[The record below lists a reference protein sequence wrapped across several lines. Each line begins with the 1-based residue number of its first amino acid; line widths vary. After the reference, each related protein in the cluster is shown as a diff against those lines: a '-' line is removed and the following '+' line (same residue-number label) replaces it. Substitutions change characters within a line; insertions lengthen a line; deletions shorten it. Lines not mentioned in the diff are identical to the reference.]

1 MSFQQRH
8 RVIGRRLWSVA
19 TTGAMLAGAAA
30 APSAAL
36 AQGTPDQVIDAK
48 ANPDAAADALN
59 SGCQDISN
67 CKWKNDTK
75 FNPKT
80 NGKPV
85 YGAPSILGDVQ
96 YNCST
101 DEYSE
106 TAVGVKDERQETTSV
121 SEKVSLKV
129 SLSFIGLAKSSAE
142 FEAFSKQSNSVSASV
157 SVTNAVAVPPLYK
170 GWTVTRALT
179 GTVTGSAYVT
189 QGINL
194 IQVKNIDVSFPG
206 YRDPADTSNDPILYT
221 GIKQPMDADDI
232 KAACSNL
239 DEDVDTDQLL
249 STAQAR
255 ASEFKLG
262 LCRASDRCT
271 SRKVTGSLP
280 PDVRRA
286 SARLT
291 RAGRTYGRGSYL
303 RGQTKLDTRRPL
315 KAGRYKLTLRER
327 PAESELGPG
336 RLSAIKTIVPIT
348 VDL

>member
-1 MSFQQRH
+1 MSSELRH

-19 TTGAMLAGAAA
+19 ITGAMLAGAAA

-36 AQGTPDQVIDAK
+36 AQGTPDKVIDAK
-48 ANPDAAADALN
+48 ASPDAAADALN
-59 SGCQDISN
+59 SGCQDVSK
-67 CKWKNDTK
+67 CRWKNDTK

-96 YNCST
+96 YNCSST
-101 DEYSE
+101 TYSE

-142 FEAFSKQSNSVSASV
+142 FEAFSKQANSVSAAEEV
-157 SVTNAVAVPPLYK
+157 QNAVAVPPLYK

-179 GTVTGSAYVT
+179 GTVNGSAYVT
-189 QGINL
+189 DGIDL
-194 IQVKNIDVSFPG
+194 IQVKNIDLSFPG
-206 YRDPADTSNDPILYT
+206 FRDPDDTSNDPILYT

-232 KAACSNL
+232 KAACTDL
-239 DEDVDTDQLL
+239 DEGIDTDQLVG
-249 STAQAR
+249 TAQAR
-255 ASEFKLG
+255 ASEFELG
-262 LCRASDRCT
+262 LCRGFDRCT

-286 SARLT
+286 GARLS
-291 RAGRTYGRGSYL
+291 RAGRTYARGSYL

-348 VDL
+348 VGV